1 LGVSLPP
8 TINNVKSLWYGMNM
22 NNHSRLTTTD
32 NLRPQNSPN
41 YNIKVAAVTGSS
53 TGIGFETALLL
64 ARSGFHTYATMR
76 DLKKSKN
83 IAEIAKAENLPLE
96 VLQLDVKDDTSVKGA
111 IDKIIAESN
120 RIDVLVNNAGYGLFS
135 PLEDVT
141 MDQVKEQFETN
152 FFGAIRVM
160 HEVMPTMRRQ
170 RNGTIVNV
178 SSLVGRVG
186 LPLSSAYVATKF
198 ALEGL
203 SESLRYELNE
213 FGINIILIEPGLI
226 KTNFLKNLKTADP
239 TLKSESPYAD
249 LVERTTQE
257 FGKMMNSS
265 SSPKIVAEAVLSAI
279 GSKEPEFRYV
289 VGDDAESMM
298 KIRKNSTDKEFEN
311 WVYENILQKKQYI
324 YALE

>member
-1 LGVSLPP
+1 MSIP
-8 TINNVKSLWYGMNM
+8 YGYEMDMNY
-22 NNHSRLTTTD
+22 HSKLTMKDNRLQY
-32 NLRPQNSPN
+32 RPN
-41 YNIKVAAVTGSS
+41 YSNKVAVVTGSS

-64 ARSGFHTYATMR
+64 ARSGFNTYASMR

-83 IAEIAKAENLPLE
+83 IAEIANTENLPLT
-96 VLQLDVKDDTSVKGA
+96 VVQLDVKDDTSVKDA
-111 IDKIIAESN
+111 IGKIIAESK

-141 MDQVKEQFETN
+141 LDQVKEQFETN

-178 SSLVGRVG
+178 SSLVGRIG

-203 SESLRYELNE
+203 SESMRYELNE
-213 FGINIILIEPGLI
+213 FGINIILIEPGVI
-226 KTNFLKNLKTADP
+226 KTNFIENLKTADT

-249 LVERTTQE
+249 LVDRISKE
-257 FGKMMNSS
+257 FGKMMDNS
-265 SSPKIVAEAVLSAI
+265 SSPKLVAEAILHAI
-279 GSKEPEFRYV
+279 TSKEPKIRYV

-298 KIRKNSTDKEFEN
+298 KIRKNSSDKEFEN
-311 WVYENILQKKQYI
+311 WVYENVLQKQQYI
-324 YALE
+324 FARE

>member
-1 LGVSLPP
+1 MS
-8 TINNVKSLWYGMNM
+8 T
-22 NNHSRLTTTD
+22 NNHSSSITTD
-32 NLRPQNSPN
+32 DRRLQYSPN
-41 YNIKVAAVTGSS
+41 YSNKVALVTGSS

-64 ARSGFHTYATMR
+64 ARSGFNTYATMR

-83 IAEIAKAENLPLE
+83 ITEIANTDNLPLD
-96 VLQLDVKDDTSVKGA
+96 VLQLDVTDDTSVKGA
-111 IDKIIAESN
+111 IGGIIGERN

-141 MDQVKEQFETN
+141 LDQVREQFETN

-160 HEVMPTMRRQ
+160 REVVPTMRRQ

-203 SESLRYELNE
+203 SESVRYELNE
-213 FGINIILIEPGLI
+213 FGIRIILIEPGVI
-226 KTNFLKNLKTADP
+226 KTSFLENLKTADP
-239 TLKSESPYAD
+239 TVKSESPYAD
-249 LVERTTQE
+249 LVDRTTKE
-257 FGKMMNSS
+257 FGKMMNSR

-279 GSKEPEFRYV
+279 TSEDPEFRYV
-289 VGDDAESMM
+289 VGDDANSIL
-298 KIRKNSTDKEFEN
+298 KIRKNSTDEEFEN
-311 WVYENILQKKQYI
+311 WVYENVLQKKPYI
-324 YALE
+324 NAQE

>member
-1 LGVSLPP
+1 
-8 TINNVKSLWYGMNM
+8 M
-22 NNHSRLTTTD
+22 NNRSRLTTTD
-32 NLRPQNSPN
+32 NHRLQDSPN
-41 YNIKVAAVTGSS
+41 YSKKVAVVTGSS

-83 IAEIAKAENLPLE
+83 MIEIANADNLPLK
-96 VLQLDVKDDTSVKGA
+96 VLQLDVNDDTTVKGA
-111 IDKIIAESN
+111 VGKIIAENN

-141 MDQVKEQFETN
+141 LDQVREQFETN

-160 HEVMPTMRRQ
+160 HEVMPTMRRH
-170 RNGTIVNV
+170 RSGTIVNV

-203 SESLRYELNE
+203 SESMKYELNE
-213 FGINIILIEPGLI
+213 FGINIILIEPGVI
-226 KTNFLKNLKTADP
+226 KTNFLENLKTAD
-239 TLKSESPYAD
+239 TTSKSESPYAD
-249 LVERTTQE
+249 LVDRTTKE

-265 SSPKIVAEAVLSAI
+265 TSPKIVAEAVLRAI
-279 GSKEPEFRYV
+279 TSKDPDFRYV
-289 VGDDAESMM
+289 VGEDAKSIMN
-298 KIRKNSTDKEFEN
+298 IRNNSSDKEFEN
-311 WVYENILQKKQYI
+311 WVYENLLKKKRYI
-324 YALE
+324 YARE

>member
-1 LGVSLPP
+1 
-8 TINNVKSLWYGMNM
+8 M
-22 NNHSRLTTTD
+22 NNHSSLTTTD
-32 NLRPQNSPN
+32 DRRLQFSPN
-41 YNIKVAAVTGSS
+41 YSNKVAVVTGSS

-83 IAEIAKAENLPLE
+83 IAEIANAENLPLE

-111 IDKIIAESN
+111 VGKIIAESS

-135 PLEDVT
+135 PLEEVT
-141 MDQVKEQFETN
+141 LDQVREQFETN

-203 SESLRYELNE
+203 SESIRYELNE
-213 FGINIILIEPGLI
+213 FGINIILIEPGVI
-226 KTNFLKNLKTADP
+226 KTNFLENLKTADT
-239 TLKSESPYAD
+239 TLKSESPYAE
-249 LVERTTQE
+249 LVDRTTKE

-265 SSPKIVAEAVLSAI
+265 SSPIIVAEAVLRAI
-279 GSKEPEFRYV
+279 TSKDPEFRYV
-289 VGDDAESMM
+289 VGDDAESIMRT
-298 KIRKNSTDKEFEN
+298 RKNNTDKEFEN
-311 WVYENILQKKQYI
+311 WVYENILQKKRYV

>member
-1 LGVSLPP
+1 MSV
-8 TINNVKSLWYGMNM
+8 
-22 NNHSRLTTTD
+22 NNHSSLTTTD
-32 NLRPQNSPN
+32 NRRLQYSPN
-41 YNIKVAAVTGSS
+41 YSNKVAVVTGSS

-76 DLKKSKN
+76 DLEKSKN
-83 IAEIAKAENLPLE
+83 ITEIANTDNLPLE
-96 VLQLDVKDDTSVKGA
+96 VLQLDVTDDTSVKGA
-111 IDKIIAESN
+111 ISKIIAESN
-120 RIDVLVNNAGYGLFS
+120 RVDVLVNNAGYGLFS

-141 MDQVKEQFETN
+141 LDQVREQFETN

-203 SESLRYELNE
+203 SESVRYELNE
-213 FGINIILIEPGLI
+213 FGINIILIEPGVI
-226 KTNFLKNLKTADP
+226 KTNFLENLKTADP

-249 LVERTTQE
+249 LVNRTTKE

-265 SSPKIVAEAVLSAI
+265 SSPRIVAEAVLRAI
-279 GSKEPEFRYV
+279 KSKEPEFRYV
-289 VGDDAESMM
+289 VGDDAESIM
-298 KIRKNSTDKEFEN
+298 KIRKDSTDKEFEN
-311 WVYENILQKKQYI
+311 WVYENVLQKKRYI
-324 YALE
+324 YARE

>member
-1 LGVSLPP
+1 MSV
-8 TINNVKSLWYGMNM
+8 
-22 NNHSRLTTTD
+22 NNHSSLTTTD
-32 NLRPQNSPN
+32 NRRLQYSPN
-41 YNIKVAAVTGSS
+41 YSNKVAVVTGSS

-76 DLKKSKN
+76 DLEKSKN
-83 IAEIAKAENLPLE
+83 ITEIANTDNLPLE
-96 VLQLDVKDDTSVKGA
+96 VLQLDVTDDTSVKGA
-111 IDKIIAESN
+111 ISKIMAESN
-120 RIDVLVNNAGYGLFS
+120 RVDVLVNNAGYGLFS

-141 MDQVKEQFETN
+141 LDQVREQFETN

-203 SESLRYELNE
+203 SESVRYELNE
-213 FGINIILIEPGLI
+213 FGINIILIEPGVI
-226 KTNFLKNLKTADP
+226 KTNFLENLKTADP
-239 TLKSESPYAD
+239 TLKSESAYAD
-249 LVERTTQE
+249 LVDRTTKE

-265 SSPKIVAEAVLSAI
+265 SSPRIVAEAVLRAI
-279 GSKEPEFRYV
+279 KSKEPEFRYV
-289 VGDDAESMM
+289 VGDDAESIM
-298 KIRKNSTDKEFEN
+298 KIRKDSTDKEFEN
-311 WVYENILQKKQYI
+311 WVYENVLQKKRYI
-324 YALE
+324 YARE

>member
-1 LGVSLPP
+1 MSIP
-8 TINNVKSLWYGMNM
+8 YGYEMDMNY
-22 NNHSRLTTTD
+22 HSKLTMKD
-32 NLRPQNSPN
+32 NGLQYRPN
-41 YNIKVAAVTGSS
+41 YSNKVAVVTGSS

-64 ARSGFHTYATMR
+64 ARSGFNTYASMR

-83 IAEIAKAENLPLE
+83 IAEIAKTENLPLT
-96 VLQLDVKDDTSVKGA
+96 VVQLDVKDDTSVKDA
-111 IDKIIAESN
+111 ISKIIAESK

-141 MDQVKEQFETN
+141 LDQVKEQFETN

-160 HEVMPTMRRQ
+160 HEVIPTMRRQ

-178 SSLVGRVG
+178 SSLVGRIG

-203 SESLRYELNE
+203 SESMRYELNE
-213 FGINIILIEPGLI
+213 FGINIILIEPGVI
-226 KTNFLKNLKTADP
+226 KTNFIENLKTADT

-249 LVERTTQE
+249 LVDRISKE
-257 FGKMMNSS
+257 FGKMMDNS
-265 SSPKIVAEAVLSAI
+265 SSPKLVAEAILHAI
-279 GSKEPEFRYV
+279 TSKEPKIRYV

-311 WVYENILQKKQYI
+311 WVYENVLQKQQYI
-324 YALE
+324 FAQE

>member
-1 LGVSLPP
+1 MSAR
-8 TINNVKSLWYGMNM
+8 YGYEMDMNH
-22 NNHSRLTTTD
+22 HSKLTLTD
-32 NLRPQNSPN
+32 NHRLQYRPKYSN
-41 YNIKVAAVTGSS
+41 KVAVVTGSS

-64 ARSGFHTYATMR
+64 ARSGFHTYASMR

-83 IAEIAKAENLPLE
+83 LAELANTENLPLT
-96 VLQLDVKDDTSVKGA
+96 VVQLDVKDDTSVRGA
-111 IDKIIAESN
+111 IGKIIAESK

-141 MDQVKEQFETN
+141 LDQVKEQFETN

-178 SSLVGRVG
+178 SSLVGRIG
-186 LPLSSAYVATKF
+186 LPVSSAYVATKF

-203 SESLRYELNE
+203 SESMRYELNE
-213 FGINIILIEPGLI
+213 FGINIILIEPGVI
-226 KTNFLKNLKTADP
+226 KTNFIENLKTADT

-249 LVERTTQE
+249 LVDRISKE
-257 FGKMMNSS
+257 FGKMMDNSS
-265 SSPKIVAEAVLSAI
+265 STPKLVAEAILLAI
-279 GSKEPEFRYV
+279 TSREPKIRYV

-298 KIRKNSTDKEFEN
+298 KIRKNSSDKEFEN
-311 WVYENILQKKQYI
+311 WVYENVLQKQQYI
-324 YALE
+324 FARE

>member
-1 LGVSLPP
+1 MS
-8 TINNVKSLWYGMNM
+8 T
-22 NNHSRLTTTD
+22 NNHSSSITTVDRRL
-32 NLRPQNSPN
+32 QYSPN
-41 YNIKVAAVTGSS
+41 YSNKVALVTGSS

-64 ARSGFHTYATMR
+64 ARSGFNTYATMR

-83 IAEIAKAENLPLE
+83 ITEIANTDNLPLD
-96 VLQLDVKDDTSVKGA
+96 VLQLDVTDDTSVKGA
-111 IDKIIAESN
+111 IGGIIGERN

-141 MDQVKEQFETN
+141 LDQVREQFETN

-160 HEVMPTMRRQ
+160 REVVPTMRRQ

-203 SESLRYELNE
+203 SESVRYELNE
-213 FGINIILIEPGLI
+213 FGIRIILIEPGVI
-226 KTNFLKNLKTADP
+226 KTSFLENLKTADP
-239 TLKSESPYAD
+239 TVKSESPYAD
-249 LVERTTQE
+249 LVDRTTKE
-257 FGKMMNSS
+257 FGKMMNSR

-279 GSKEPEFRYV
+279 TSEDPEFRYV
-289 VGDDAESMM
+289 VGDDANSIL
-298 KIRKNSTDKEFEN
+298 KIRKNSTDEEFEN
-311 WVYENILQKKQYI
+311 WVYENVLQKKPYI
-324 YALE
+324 NAQE

>member
-1 LGVSLPP
+1 MSIP
-8 TINNVKSLWYGMNM
+8 YGYEMDMNY
-22 NNHSRLTTTD
+22 HSKLTMKDNRLQY
-32 NLRPQNSPN
+32 RPN
-41 YNIKVAAVTGSS
+41 YSNKVAVVTGSS

-64 ARSGFHTYATMR
+64 ARSGFNTYASMR

-83 IAEIAKAENLPLE
+83 IAEIAKTENLPLT
-96 VLQLDVKDDTSVKGA
+96 VVQLDVKDDTSVKGA
-111 IDKIIAESN
+111 ISKIIAESK

-141 MDQVKEQFETN
+141 LDQVKEQFETN

-178 SSLVGRVG
+178 SSLVGRIG
-186 LPLSSAYVATKF
+186 LPVSSAYVATKF

-203 SESLRYELNE
+203 SESMRYELNE
-213 FGINIILIEPGLI
+213 FGINIILIEPGVI
-226 KTNFLKNLKTADP
+226 KTNFIENLKTADT

-249 LVERTTQE
+249 LVDRISKE
-257 FGKMMNSS
+257 FGKMMDNS
-265 SSPKIVAEAVLSAI
+265 SSPKLVAEAILHAI
-279 GSKEPEFRYV
+279 TSKEPKIRYV

-298 KIRKNSTDKEFEN
+298 KIRKNSSDKEFEN
-311 WVYENILQKKQYI
+311 WVYENVLQKQQYI
-324 YALE
+324 FAQE

>member
-1 LGVSLPP
+1 
-8 TINNVKSLWYGMNM
+8 M
-22 NNHSRLTTTD
+22 NNHSSLTTTD
-32 NLRPQNSPN
+32 DRRLQFSPN
-41 YNIKVAAVTGSS
+41 YSNKVAVVTGSS

-83 IAEIAKAENLPLE
+83 IAEIANAENLPLE

-111 IDKIIAESN
+111 VGKIIAESS

-141 MDQVKEQFETN
+141 LDQVREQFETN

-160 HEVMPTMRRQ
+160 REVIPTMRRQ
-170 RNGTIVNV
+170 RTGTIVNV

-203 SESLRYELNE
+203 SESIRYELNE
-213 FGINIILIEPGLI
+213 FGINIILIEPGVI
-226 KTNFLKNLKTADP
+226 KTNFLENLKTADT
-239 TLKSESPYAD
+239 TLKSESPYAE
-249 LVERTTQE
+249 LVDRTTKE

-265 SSPKIVAEAVLSAI
+265 SSPKIVAEAILRAI
-279 GSKEPEFRYV
+279 TSKDPEFRYLA
-289 VGDDAESMM
+289 GDDAESIMR
-298 KIRKNSTDKEFEN
+298 IRKNNTDKEFEN
-311 WVYENILQKKQYI
+311 WVYENILQKKRYV
-324 YALE
+324 YARE

>member
-1 LGVSLPP
+1 MS
-8 TINNVKSLWYGMNM
+8 T
-22 NNHSRLTTTD
+22 NNHSSSITTD
-32 NLRPQNSPN
+32 DRRLQYSPN
-41 YNIKVAAVTGSS
+41 YSNKVALVTGSS

-64 ARSGFHTYATMR
+64 ARSGFNTYATMR

-83 IAEIAKAENLPLE
+83 ITEIANTDNLPLD
-96 VLQLDVKDDTSVKGA
+96 VLQLDVTDDTSVKGA
-111 IDKIIAESN
+111 IGGIIGERN

-141 MDQVKEQFETN
+141 LDQVREQFETN

-160 HEVMPTMRRQ
+160 REVVPTMRRQ

-203 SESLRYELNE
+203 SESVRYELNE
-213 FGINIILIEPGLI
+213 FGIRIILIEPGVI
-226 KTNFLKNLKTADP
+226 KTSFLENLKTADP
-239 TLKSESPYAD
+239 TVKSESPYAD
-249 LVERTTQE
+249 LVDRTTKE
-257 FGKMMNSS
+257 FGKMMNSR

-279 GSKEPEFRYV
+279 TSEDPEFRYV
-289 VGDDAESMM
+289 VGDDANSIL
-298 KIRKNSTDKEFEN
+298 KIRKNSTDEEFEN
-311 WVYENILQKKQYI
+311 WVYENVLQKKPYI
-324 YALE
+324 YAQE